1 MERALQ
7 LFIGIIFIV
16 SYTILTGCSSTP
28 KPPIAMISLN
38 VQPNI
43 NPFPA
48 STTETKTPEAR
59 PVVIRF
65 YELTS
70 LAAFSSAD
78 FFSVFNDYKTT
89 LGNELITSEEFRLV
103 PGHKQKFNR
112 ALNID
117 THYVGVVAAYKDL
130 EQSQWRASTA
140 IPPKEKAPEIYI
152 FLEGN
157 KIQIGA
163 KPACGFFCQFQ
174 SPKPPPGTLYE
185 AVE

>member
-1 MERALQ
+1 MERVSLI
-7 LFIGIIFIV
+7 FIWIIFVV
-16 SYTILTGCSSTP
+16 SCLIQTGCSAPP
-28 KPPIAMISLN
+28 KPPIAALSLN

-43 NPFPA
+43 NPYSI

-70 LAAFSSAD
+70 LAAFNSAD
-78 FFSVFNDYKTT
+78 FFSVFNEYKTT
-89 LGNELITSEEFRLV
+89 LENELLTSEEFRLT
-103 PGHKQKFNR
+103 PGQKQKFNR
-112 ALNID
+112 TLNID
-117 THYVGVVAAYKDL
+117 TRYVGVVAAYKDL
-130 EQSQWRASTA
+130 EQSQWRASAT
-140 IPPKEKAPEIYI
+140 IPSKEKAPEIYI

-185 AVE
+185 VIE

>member
-1 MERALQ
+1 MKRTLQ
-7 LFIGIIFIV
+7 LFIGIILTV
-16 SYTILTGCSSTP
+16 SYAILTGCSSPP
-28 KPPIAMISLN
+28 KPPIATVSLN

-43 NPFPA
+43 NPIST
-48 STTETKTPEAR
+48 STTETKAPEAR

-89 LGNELITSEEFRLV
+89 LENELITSEEFRLM

-112 ALNID
+112 TLNID
-117 THYVGVVAAYKDL
+117 TRYVGVVAAYKDL

-140 IPPKEKAPEIYI
+140 IPAKELAPEIYI

-163 KPACGFFCQFQ
+163 KPACGFICQFQ

-185 AVE
+185 VIE

>member
-1 MERALQ
+1 MERAPL
-7 LFIGIIFIV
+7 LFIWIILVFPCL
-16 SYTILTGCSSTP
+16 ILTGCSSTP
-28 KPPIAMISLN
+28 KPPVAVVSLN

-43 NPFPA
+43 NPYTT
-48 STTETKTPEAR
+48 TTETKTPQAR

-70 LAAFSSAD
+70 LAAFNSAD
-78 FFSVFNDYKTT
+78 FFSVFNEYKAT
-89 LGNELITSEEFRLV
+89 LENELITSEEFRLI

-112 ALNID
+112 TLNID
-117 THYVGVVAAYKDL
+117 TRYVGVVAAYKDL
-130 EQSQWRASTA
+130 EQSQWRASA
-140 IPPKEKAPEIYI
+140 ILPPKEKSPEIYI

-185 AVE
+185 VIE

>member
-1 MERALQ
+1 MKRVLSP
-7 LFIGIIFIV
+7 FIWITFVV
-16 SYTILTGCSSTP
+16 SCLILTGCSGPP
-28 KPPIAMISLN
+28 KPPVAAVSLN

-43 NPFPA
+43 NPFTT
-48 STTETKTPEAR
+48 TTELTKTPEAR

-70 LAAFSSAD
+70 LASFNSAD
-78 FFSVFNDYKTT
+78 FFSIFNEYKAT
-89 LGNELITSEEFRLV
+89 LENELIASEEFRLV
-103 PGHKQKFNR
+103 PGQKQKFNR
-112 ALNID
+112 TLNID
-117 THYVGVVAAYKDL
+117 TRFIGVVAAYKDL

-152 FLEGN
+152 FLDGN

-174 SPKPPPGTLYE
+174 STKPPPGTLYE
-185 AVE
+185 VIE